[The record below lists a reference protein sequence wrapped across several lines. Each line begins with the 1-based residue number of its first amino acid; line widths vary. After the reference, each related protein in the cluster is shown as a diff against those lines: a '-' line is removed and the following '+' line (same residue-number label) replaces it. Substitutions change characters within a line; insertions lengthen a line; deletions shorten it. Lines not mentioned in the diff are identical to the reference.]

1 MFLDGRY
8 QVLVALDKSRV
19 VGLASVRNSNH
30 LSLLFVDEDYHH
42 RGIGRMLMGDLFK
55 YLAEEEGKHSMTL
68 TAAPYA
74 VGFYE
79 KLGFYALRP
88 EEQVAGI
95 RVTYMEKFF

>member
-1 MFLDGRY
+1 MGE
-8 QVLVALDKSRV
+8 
-19 VGLASVRNSNH
+19 
-30 LSLLFVDEDYHH
+30 LF
-42 RGIGRMLMGDLFK
+42 G
-55 YLAEEEGKHSMTL
+55 YLAEEAGAHSMTL

-79 KLGFYALRP
+79 KLGFFALRP